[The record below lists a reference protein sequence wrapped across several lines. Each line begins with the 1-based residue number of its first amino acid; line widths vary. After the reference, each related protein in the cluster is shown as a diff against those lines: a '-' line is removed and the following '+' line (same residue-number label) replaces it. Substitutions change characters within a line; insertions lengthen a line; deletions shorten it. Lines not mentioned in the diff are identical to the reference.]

1 MIKIRISSRSK
12 NKIKFNTDH
21 INYKNSKDELVP
33 SVTTI
38 LKVLAKDDVL
48 MIWANNLGWRKK
60 SYKQELEKSSI
71 IGTTAHAFCE
81 YMMTKDEELL
91 SQIKTRME
99 TFAEDIFDPTMN
111 AINSFKKWYSNNS
124 DRFKVIESELSM
136 SCEDFGGT
144 TDLVCEFD
152 NKLMLL
158 DFKTS
163 SSFYMTQFLQL
174 AAYSIMYEKTYN
186 KKIED
191 VAVLR
196 LDKKN
201 GKEAE
206 LLKLSSL
213 PNGNL
218 NYYKHIFKIIVKL
231 YKYHNV
237 LTNDW
242 DDYNKLIKLGIP
254 FNN

>member
-1 MIKIRISSRSK
+1 MRISSRSK
-12 NKIKFNTDH
+12 NKIKFNENHT
-21 INYKNSKDELVP
+21 NYINSKNEYVP

-48 MIWANNLGWRKK
+48 MIWANNLGWKRK
-60 SYKQELEKSSI
+60 SYKTELDKSSI

-99 TFAEDIFDPTMN
+99 TFADDIFVPTMN
-111 AINSFKKWYSNNS
+111 AIDSFKKWYSKNS
-124 DRFKVIESELSM
+124 HRLKVIESELSM
-136 SCEDFGGT
+136 TCEDFGGT

-152 NKLMLL
+152 GTLMLM

-163 SSFYMTQFLQL
+163 SSFYMSQFLQL
-174 AAYSIMYEKTYN
+174 AAYSIMYEKTYS
-186 KKIED
+186 KKIKD

-196 LDKKN
+196 LDKKS

-213 PNGNL
+213 PKGNL
-218 NYYKHIFKIIVKL
+218 KYYKHVFKILLKL
-231 YKYHNV
+231 YKYYNV
-237 LTNDW
+237 LDNDW
-242 DDYNKLIKLGIP
+242 NDYNSLIKSGVV
-254 FNN
+254 FD

>member
-1 MIKIRISSRSK
+1 MRISSRSK
-12 NKIKFNTDH
+12 NKIKFNTEH
-21 INYKNSKDELVP
+21 TNYKNSKDELVP

-38 LKVLAKDDVL
+38 LKVLAKDDAL

-60 SYKQELEKSSI
+60 SYKQELDKSSI

-99 TFAEDIFDPTMN
+99 TFTDDVLEPTLN
-111 AINSFKKWYSNNS
+111 AINSFKKWYNKNS
-124 DRFKVIESELSM
+124 HRLKVIESELSM
-136 SCEDFGGT
+136 TCDDFGGT

-152 NKLMLL
+152 NKLILL

-174 AAYSIMYEKTYN
+174 AAYSIMYEKIYN
-186 KKIED
+186 KKIKD

-213 PNGNL
+213 PKGNL

-237 LTNDW
+237 LNNDW
-242 DDYNKLIKLGIP
+242 EEYNSLIKSGTV

>member
-1 MIKIRISSRSK
+1 MRISSRTK

-21 INYKNSKDELVP
+21 INYTNSNNEFVP

-38 LKVLAKDDVL
+38 LKVLAKDDAL

-60 SYKQELEKSSI
+60 SYKDELDKSSI

-91 SQIKTRME
+91 SQIKARME
-99 TFAEDIFDPTMN
+99 TFSEDILVPTIN
-111 AINSFKKWYSNNS
+111 AIDSFKKWYSNNS
-124 DRFKVIESELSM
+124 DKLKVIESELSM
-136 SCEDFGGT
+136 ACDDFGGT
-144 TDLVCEFD
+144 TDLVCEF
-152 NKLMLL
+152 NGTLMLM

-163 SSFYMTQFLQL
+163 SSFYMSQFLQL
-174 AAYSIMYEKTYN
+174 AAYTIMYEKKYN
-186 KKIED
+186 KKIKD

-213 PNGNL
+213 PNGDL
-218 NYYKHIFKIIVKL
+218 GYYKHVFKILVKL

-237 LTNDW
+237 LSNDW
-242 DDYNKLIKLGIP
+242 IDYNSLIKSGIL
-254 FNN
+254 FK